1 MPGQHGNPDGKG
13 EIMTGILE
21 SFMPSGLA
29 ELIVNI
35 VIILLKI
42 AVVVAIGLLHVAYAT
57 YWERK
62 VIGHMQV
69 RLGPREVG
77 PFGLF
82 QPFADGIKLFFKEDI
97 IPSQSDKPIFYLA
110 PVIFF
115 ISALTSLA
123 VIPFFEGFVIADINI
138 GLLFILAM
146 SSLAAYGIVMSGWSS
161 GSKYS
166 FLGGLRAASQVISY
180 EIAMGLSLVG
190 VMIMAGSLNL
200 SEIIRAQHAYPT
212 GMYFIPQFIGFVV
225 FVIAA
230 FAETN
235 RLPFDMPEAESEL
248 VAGYF
253 TEYSGFRFALFF
265 LGEYTGMLVMAS
277 IASICFLGGWTIPR
291 FITDLLPF
299 LLYVP
304 GIVWFLLKV
313 YAFMFLYYWVRA
325 TLPRYRY
332 DQLMAIGW
340 KLLIPLALANI
351 VLTGLLKIW
360 IVGII

>member
-1 MPGQHGNPDGKG
+1 
-13 EIMTGILE
+13 MTGIFETIFSPGTLD
-21 SFMPSGLA
+21 FMMH
-29 ELIVNI
+29 I

-42 AVVVAIGLLHVAYAT
+42 AVVIAIALLHVAYAT
-57 YWERK
+57 YFERK

-77 PFGLF
+77 PLGLL
-82 QPFADGIKLFFKEDI
+82 QPIADGVKLFFKEDI
-97 IPSQSDKPIFYLA
+97 IPAQADKPIFYLA

-115 ISALTSLA
+115 ISALTSLS
-123 VIPFFEGFVIADINI
+123 VIPFFDGFVIADINI
-138 GLLFILAM
+138 GLLFLFAM

-166 FLGGLRAASQVISY
+166 FLGGMRSASQVISY

-200 SEIIRAQHAYPT
+200 SDIVRAQQAYPA
-212 GMYFIPQFIGFVV
+212 GMFAIPQFIGFFV
-225 FVIAA
+225 FVVAA

-277 IASICFLGGWTIPR
+277 IASICFLGGWWLPT
-291 FITDLLPF
+291 FITANLPVFVWKALGLGIF
-299 LLYVP
+299 LV
-304 GIVWFLLKV
+304 KV

-351 VLTGLLKIW
+351 VITGLVKIW
-360 IVGII
+360 SKGML

>member
-1 MPGQHGNPDGKG
+1 MN
-13 EIMTGILE
+13 ILGITIA
-21 SFMPSGLA
+21 PY
-29 ELIVNI
+29 IINI

-42 AVVVAIGLLHVAYAT
+42 AVVIAIGLLHVAYAT
-57 YWERK
+57 YFERK

-77 PFGLF
+77 PHGLL
-82 QPFADGIKLFFKEDI
+82 QPIADGIKLFFKEDI
-97 IPSQSDKPIFYLA
+97 IPANADKPLFYLA
-110 PVIFF
+110 PVIFMV
-115 ISALTSLA
+115 SALTSLS
-123 VIPFFEGFVIADINI
+123 VIPFFDGFVIADINI
-138 GLLFILAM
+138 GLLFIFAM
-146 SSLAAYGIVMSGWSS
+146 SSLGAYGIVMAGWASN
-161 GSKYS
+161 SKYS
-166 FLGGLRAASQVISY
+166 FLGGLRSASQVISY

-200 SEIIRAQHAYPT
+200 TDIVRAQQAYPT
-212 GMYFIPQFIGFVV
+212 GMFAIPQFVGFFV
-225 FVIAA
+225 FILAA

-235 RLPFDMPEAESEL
+235 RLPFDLPEAESEL

-265 LGEYTGMLVMAS
+265 LGEYTAMLIMSS
-277 IASICFLGGWTIPR
+277 IASICFLGGWGLPT
-291 FITDLLPF
+291 FITANLPVF
-299 LLYVP
+299 LWKAL
-304 GIVWFLLKV
+304 GLGMFLVKV

-351 VLTGLLKIW
+351 VITGLIKIW
-360 IVGII
+360 IKGML